1 MSSADPHQDLVDLQ
15 AAFAAE
21 VGGASDDE
29 SLYAL
34 QVKYLGRKGLLTQ
47 QRARMGQ
54 IAPADRKAF
63 GQAFNEAK
71 TAIEQQLQA
80 RREALVQAA
89 RARRLAACE
98 DLTMLPRRRPPGSLH
113 PITHTR
119 RRLEAVFRQMGY
131 DVVDGPHV
139 EHEKYNFDDLNFLAE
154 HPARDMQDTF
164 FVQGRADEG
173 SGDDDAD
180 RVPLVLRTHTSP
192 VQIRAMLTRPP
203 PVRLIAPGTVFRR
216 DDDATHSPMFHQ
228 IEGLCI
234 DRGVGMADLKA
245 TLYRFVQG
253 FFGADLHVR
262 LRPSFFPFV
271 EPGAEFDMQC
281 PFCQEGPAAP
291 GGDAPEGA
299 AKEGPAA
306 PQGDAP
312 EGAAKEGPAAPGGD
326 APEGAAKEARGCNLC
341 KDSGWIELGGSGMV
355 HPAVLEAVG
364 VDPEVYT
371 GWAFGFGIDR
381 MAMLMHGI
389 PHLRMLFEGDVRFLE
404 QFPC

>member
-1 MSSADPHQDLVDLQ
+1 V
-15 AAFAAE
+15 
-21 VGGASDDE
+21 SDDPTTMLQGVHEEFALLVESAADEE

-34 QVKYLGRKGLLTQ
+34 QVKYLGKKGQVTQ
-47 QRARMGQ
+47 MRGLMGKL
-54 IAPADRKAF
+54 PPHERKAF
-63 GQAFNEAK
+63 GQAFNEVK
-71 TAIEQQLQA
+71 EAIERTLQA
-80 RREALVQAA
+80 RREALAQAE
-89 RARRLAACE
+89 RQRRLSQRE
-98 DLTMLPRRRPPGSLH
+98 DLTMLPRRRAAGSLH

-131 DVVDGPHV
+131 EVVDGPHV

-154 HPARDMQDTF
+154 HPAREMQDTF
-164 FVQGRADEG
+164 FVEERPGTE
-173 SGDDDAD
+173 

-192 VQIRAMLTRPP
+192 VQIRAMLTRSPP
-203 PVRLIAPGTVFRR
+203 LRVIAPGTVFRR

-245 TLYRFVQG
+245 TLYRFVRA
-253 FFGADLHVR
+253 FFGADLQVR

-281 PFCQEGPAAP
+281 PFCSGPAVP
-291 GGDAPEGA
+291 QGDPGDAPQAA
-299 AKEGPAA
+299 AKGCSVC
-306 PQGDAP
+306 
-312 EGAAKEGPAAPGGD
+312 KGG
-326 APEGAAKEARGCNLC
+326 
-341 KDSGWIELGGSGMV
+341 GWMELGGSGMV

-364 VDPEVYT
+364 VDPEVYS

-381 MAMLMHGI
+381 MAMLLHAV
-389 PHLRMLFEGDVRFLE
+389 PHLRLLFEGDVRFLE